1 MKKIAYILL
10 GLVALLGTQGVF
22 SGIEVNTLG
31 IFIETGEFSV
41 RGGIGLATA
50 GLFFPTKRNLKI
62 PKAEIKKVEFDLDIY
77 SEAKRTGKTVEQVLN
92 RKEEKLGFNPDPSS
106 NALKID
112 SIDRQL
118 LAYGLNPNNSA
129 TLVSDFYKTEET
141 KILLPAYINK
151 NILAGMQLGKMDLT
165 VEDLKAS
172 SQTIPQSSFD
182 QVGLDFDKEKTKPGK
197 VVETAI
203 YPTGTIS
210 TKDMPGTTEKVAI
223 ALNVTGESLRR
234 SSVDIMSIFFQRVG
248 FQISRQMAQKGLK
261 TIVDGDGNTGSAAPA
276 TNITGT
282 VFNQKDLIDLLYN
295 QFGNGHEATHIVL
308 NKAMLL
314 KILTDEENFK
324 SFQTLNISEKFVSTG
339 EFVPFFGCT
348 WKVHPAVPDNTI
360 VAYEKSSC
368 LAYYEEANSSL
379 VDTASIINQGM
390 KQVAISLNFGFSKLL
405 NGAAHV
411 KKKA

>member
-1 MKKIAYILL
+1 MKKFAYILL
-10 GLVALLGTQGVF
+10 GLIVLLGTQKLF
-22 SGIEVNTLG
+22 SGIEVETLG
-31 IFIETGEFSV
+31 LFIETGEFSI
-41 RGGIGLATA
+41 RGGLGLATA
-50 GLFFPTKRNLKI
+50 GFLFPTKRNLKI
-62 PKAEIKKVEFDLDIY
+62 PKAEIKKVEFDIDIY
-77 SEAKRTGKTVEQVLN
+77 EEAKRTGRTVEQVLN
-92 RKEEKLGFNPDPSS
+92 RREEKSGFNPDPNS

-118 LAYGLNPNNSA
+118 LAYGLNPNDSA
-129 TLVSDFYKTEET
+129 TLVNDFYKTEET
-141 KILLPAYINK
+141 KILFPAYINK
-151 NILAGMQLGKMDLT
+151 NIQAGMKLGKMDLT

-182 QVGLDFDKEKTKPGK
+182 QVGLDFDKEKTKPSK
-197 VVETAI
+197 VVETAQ

-210 TKDMPGTTEKVAI
+210 TKDVPGTTEKVAI
-223 ALNVTGESLRR
+223 ALNITGESLRR

-261 TIVDGDGNTGSAAPA
+261 TIVDGDGNIGSAAQT
-276 TNITGT
+276 TNISGT

-314 KILTDEENFK
+314 KILTDENNFK
-324 SFQTLNISEKFVSTG
+324 SFQTLNISEKFISTG

-348 WKVHPAVPDNTI
+348 WKVHPSIPDDTI
-360 VAYEKSSC
+360 IAYEKSSC

-379 VDTASIINQGM
+379 VDTASIIDQGM
-390 KQVAISLNFGFSKLL
+390 KKVAISLNFGFSKLL